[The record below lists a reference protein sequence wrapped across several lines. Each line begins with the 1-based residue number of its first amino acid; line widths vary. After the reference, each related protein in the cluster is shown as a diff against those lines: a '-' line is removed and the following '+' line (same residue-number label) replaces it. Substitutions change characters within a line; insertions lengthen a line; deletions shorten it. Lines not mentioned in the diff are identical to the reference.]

1 MNKICV
7 KQLAGEK
14 HVEIDWFPKTL
25 NFEMCV
31 MHMQLNCNTIAY
43 NIRNPTSEGMTDV
56 SKPAIFKDFDQ
67 KVAIGQ

>member
-1 MNKICV
+1 V
-7 KQLAGEK
+7 
-14 HVEIDWFPKTL
+14 T
-25 NFEMCV
+25 
-31 MHMQLNCNTIAY
+31 HMQLNCNTIAY